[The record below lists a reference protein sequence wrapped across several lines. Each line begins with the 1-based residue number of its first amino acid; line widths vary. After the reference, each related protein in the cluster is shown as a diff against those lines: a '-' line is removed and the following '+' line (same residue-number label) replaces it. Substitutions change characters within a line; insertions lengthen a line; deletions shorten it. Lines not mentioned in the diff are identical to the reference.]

1 MVSPKKNAP
10 RAGKPHSKINSPQQR
25 QEVNNMSIDRVVLR
39 AAVGIVVLLA
49 VIAFA
54 LRTDEVVSTASI
66 EVPASP
72 DVVWEILTDTSLKSE
87 WMEFV
92 TGATQMVGASGTAA
106 SSTMLS
112 VYQEGRMSN
121 IYEDVVVSA
130 APLLLQT
137 QIGDREGV
145 IQVATRYELKPAG
158 PGGTRTRLNITATR
172 ALEGTL
178 APFFAFF
185 VSQRSDDNVTHNAQ
199 ALQQLII
206 QQTQEGR

>member
-1 MVSPKKNAP
+1 
-10 RAGKPHSKINSPQQR
+10 
-25 QEVNNMSIDRVVLR
+25 MSIDRVVVR
-39 AAVGIVVLLA
+39 AAVGIVLLIA

-54 LRTDEVVSTASI
+54 LRDDTVVSTARI
-66 EVPASP
+66 EVPVSP
-72 DVVWEILTDTSLKSE
+72 DVVWTVLTDTSLKSE

-92 TGATQMVGASGTAA
+92 TGATQMIGASGTAA

-112 VYQEGRMSN
+112 VYQEGRMN
-121 IYEDVVVSA
+121 NVYEDVIISA
-130 APLLLQT
+130 PPMLLQT

-145 IQVATRYELKPAG
+145 IQVTTRYELKPAG
-158 PGGTRTRLNITATR
+158 PGGARTRLTITATR

-185 VSQRSDDNVTHNAQ
+185 VSQRSDDNVAHNAEQ
-199 ALQQLII
+199 LQQLIM